1 MWCGCVGIIYQLRGS
16 YMWDD
21 VDMSSYYRNLVLC
34 GMSVSH
40 VYCGLLCCLSIK
52 EEHICGVGVWV

>member
-16 YMWDD
+16 YNMWDD
-21 VDMSSYYRNLVLC
+21 VDMSSCYRNLVLC

-40 VYCGLLCCLSIK
+40 VYCGLIVLSSN
-52 EEHICGVGVWV
+52 